1 MNRERIFE
9 IIEAAQEE
17 EDKASVIY
25 DIFMMAVITL
35 SLVPLAFK
43 EETTALFVVDKICAI
58 IFIIDYILRL
68 ATADIKFRK
77 KTVFSFVRYPFSFMA
92 VIDLISILPSLT
104 AVNSGFKLFRVV
116 RMLRALRV
124 LRVIK
129 AARYSRSV
137 HIITDVLRKSRDP
150 LIAVGSLSV
159 VYILVSALI
168 IINVEPDS
176 FDNFF
181 DAVYWAT
188 VSLTTMGYGDI
199 YPVTML
205 GRLVTMVSSL
215 FGIAIVALPS
225 GIITVGYLNEVAK
238 ERKEEE
244 EEGKKQTCA
253 GEDPVSGADD
263 RPAESGKS

>member
-1 MNRERIFE
+1 
-9 IIEAAQEE
+9 
-17 EDKASVIY
+17 
-25 DIFMMAVITL
+25 
-35 SLVPLAFK
+35 
-43 EETTALFVVDKICAI
+43 
-58 IFIIDYILRL
+58 
-68 ATADIKFRK
+68 
-77 KTVFSFVRYPFSFMA
+77 MA

-244 EEGKKQTCA
+244 EEGKK
-253 GEDPVSGADD
+253 
-263 RPAESGKS
+263 